1 MRILLVDDDEV
12 FSQQLKSSLT
22 EQRYTVDTASNGI
35 EGWNFVEAA
44 RYDLI
49 VLDVMIPKLDGIS
62 FCRRLRSQGLQ
73 VLVLILTARG
83 TSVDK
88 VIGLDAGA
96 DDYLV
101 KPVALQELE
110 ARIRA
115 LLRRQATTVS
125 PLLHWGNLQLDPS
138 QCEVKYGSVSLNLT
152 AKEYALLELFMRNTQ
167 KIHSQSSIL
176 DQLWS
181 LDDEPPS
188 GDTVRALIKRLR
200 TKMKAVGADDL
211 IETVY
216 GLGYRLNPIFQK
228 AISPRDEGATESQD
242 IWRGSSVRGRQPQH
256 QLQVANIWEE
266 TKSKVLEQIATLE
279 QVTQLLLQ
287 DQEQDSVR
295 HKAKQESHRLIS
307 SLGIL
312 GLLTGSEIA
321 RKLELLL
328 QPQVSLESH
337 QLQFLSEQVQQIRA
351 QVEQATPAAD
361 KAVARKTAAH
371 NLAQI
376 ESQTRLLIVDEEREF
391 IDRLVQAATTQG
403 IQAAIAPNLQLA
415 REAIARVRPDIVLLD
430 MSVAQFTE
438 GLSLLEELAAQTP
451 PIPVLVFANAD
462 RAGDRVAIARRQG
475 RGFFQKPIA
484 LAQVLEAITQT
495 LKPANKIEA
504 KVMVLDDDRLT
515 VRLLQK
521 LLEPWGLQITTL
533 TNPSVFWEQLE
544 AVTPDLLVLD
554 VQMPEIN
561 GIELCQ
567 MLRNDPRWAWLPIL
581 FLTGHQDADTIQQV
595 FAAGGDDYVSKPIV
609 PAELI
614 TRILNRLERSR
625 LLRTQAEV
633 EPLTGLP
640 NRHRS
645 SEDLKRLLHLA
656 KLYQQSFCLA
666 VITLDDLMQVNRS
679 YGHRIGDQML
689 RRLAHLLRQ
698 ELRSE
703 DIVSRWDGAEFV
715 VGMYGMTRS
724 DGVEW
729 LAQILE
735 LQRQTRLQISNAE
748 PITMTFSAGV
758 TQYPEDGEDIQTLYQ
773 AAGATLE
780 KAKLEGDRILNSQ
793 WRSRTSQPLPLVDAI
808 LIHQDSPFATIIL
821 QALKTRG
828 YHTRHLQDEKTAL
841 EALCGNNPMQGRVI
855 LLAELSQS
863 LEILKHFKRDKITQ
877 RSRVVWLASELSEV
891 EQAMSLGCF
900 DYINVPCNISA
911 FMYRLRQALES

>member
-12 FSQQLKSSLT
+12 FSQQLKNSLT
-22 EQRYTVDTASNGI
+22 EQRYTVDTASNGQ

-44 RYDLI
+44 HYDLI

-73 VLVLILTARG
+73 VLVMILTARG

-96 DDYLV
+96 DDYIV
-101 KPVALQELE
+101 KPVPLQELE

-125 PLLHWGNLQLDPS
+125 PVLYWGNLHLDPS
-138 QCEVKYGSVSLNLT
+138 GCEIKYGSVSLNLT

-200 TKMKAVGADDL
+200 TKIKAVGADDL

-216 GLGYRLNPIFQK
+216 GLGYRLNPVFQK
-228 AISPRDEGATESQD
+228 ATSSLNDGTTESKLPA
-242 IWRGSSVRGRQPQH
+242 RVRQPQH
-256 QLQVANIWEE
+256 KLQVANIWEE

-279 QVTQLLLQ
+279 QVTQILLKDHTQ
-287 DQEQDSVR
+287 DNAR
-295 HKAKQESHRLIS
+295 NTAKLESHNLIS

-312 GLLTGSEIA
+312 GLLSGSEIA
-321 RKLELLL
+321 RKLETLL
-328 QPQVSLESH
+328 QTQVSLSH
-337 QLQFLSEQVQQIRA
+337 QQQFLSEQVQKIRSL
-351 QVEQATPAAD
+351 VEQATPAVET
-361 KAVARKTAAH
+361 VARKIAAN

-430 MSVAQFTE
+430 MSVAKFNE
-438 GLSLLEELAAQTP
+438 GLTLLEELAALIP
-451 PIPVLVFANAD
+451 PIPVLIFANED
-462 RAGDRVAIARRQG
+462 GAGDRVAIARRQG
-475 RGFFQKPIA
+475 RGFFHKPIA
-484 LAQVLEAITQT
+484 ITQVLEAITQT

-515 VRLLQK
+515 VRLLQT
-521 LLEPWGLQITTL
+521 LLEPWGLQVTTL
-533 TNPSVFWEQLE
+533 TNPQQFWEQLE

-554 VQMPEIN
+554 VQMPEID

-625 LLRTQAEV
+625 LLRTQAEI

-656 KLYQQSFCLA
+656 KQYQQPFCLA
-666 VITLDDLMQVNRS
+666 VLTLDDLMQVNRN

-698 ELRSE
+698 ELRRE

-735 LQRQTRLQISNAE
+735 LQRQTELQIPDAK
-748 PITMTFSAGV
+748 PMAMTFSAGV
-758 TQYPEDGEDIQTLYQ
+758 TQYPEDGGDIQTLYQ

-780 KAKLEGDRILNSQ
+780 KAKLEGDRILSSQ
-793 WRSRTSQPLPLVDAI
+793 WRSRTSEPLPLVDAI
-808 LIHQDSPFATIIL
+808 LIHQDSPFAASIIL
-821 QALKTRG
+821 ALKTRG
-828 YHTRHLQDEKTAL
+828 YHTRHLQEEKTTL

-855 LLAELSQS
+855 LLGELPQQQRLS
-863 LEILKHFKRDKITQ
+863 ILKNLKRDKITQ
-877 RSRVVWLASELSEV
+877 RSRVVWLAGELSEV
-891 EQAMSLGCF
+891 EPAMSLGCF

-911 FMYRLRQALES
+911 FMNRLRQALES

>member
-12 FSQQLKSSLT
+12 FSQQLKISLI
-22 EQRYTVDTASNGI
+22 EQRYTVDTATNGQ
-35 EGWNFVEAA
+35 EGWNYLEAA
-44 RYDLI
+44 HYDLI

-96 DDYLV
+96 DDYIV
-101 KPVALQELE
+101 KPVPLQELE

-125 PLLHWGNLQLDPS
+125 PVLHWGNLQLDPS
-138 QCEVKYGSVSLNLT
+138 KCEVKYGSVSLNLT

-188 GDTVRALIKRLR
+188 GDTVRALMKRLR
-200 TKMKAVGADDL
+200 TKIKAVGADDL

-216 GLGYRLNPIFQK
+216 GLGYRLNPVFQR
-228 AISPRDEGATESQD
+228 ATSSLNDGATESSHQ
-242 IWRGSSVRGRQPQH
+242 RTELPVRVRQPQL
-256 QLQVANIWEE
+256 QLQVTNIREE
-266 TKSKVLEQIATLE
+266 TKSKVIEQIASLE
-279 QVTQLLLQ
+279 QVTQTLLQ
-287 DQEQDSVR
+287 DHTQDSAR
-295 HKAKQESHRLIS
+295 TKAKLESHSLIS
-307 SLGIL
+307 TLGIL
-312 GLLTGSEIA
+312 GLLSGSEIA
-321 RKLELLL
+321 RKLEMLF
-328 QPQVSLESH
+328 QPQGSL
-337 QLQFLSEQVQQIRA
+337 QLQLVSEQIQKIRSL
-351 QVEQATPAAD
+351 VEQATPPTET
-361 KAVARKTAAH
+361 VARKNAAN

-391 IDRLVQAATTQG
+391 IDRLVQAATIQG
-403 IQAAIAPNLQLA
+403 IQSAIAPNLQLA
-415 REAIARVRPDIVLLD
+415 REAITRVRPDIVLLD
-430 MSVAQFTE
+430 MSVATFSE
-438 GLSLLEELAAQTP
+438 GLTLLEELARSIP
-451 PIPVLVFANAD
+451 PIPVLIFANGD

-484 LAQVLEAITQT
+484 ISPVLEAITQT

-515 VRLLQK
+515 VRLLQT
-521 LLEPWGLQITTL
+521 LLEPWGLQVTTL
-533 TNPSVFWEQLE
+533 TNPQEFWEQLE
-544 AVTPDLLVLD
+544 AVTPDLLILD
-554 VQMPEIN
+554 VQMPEID

-614 TRILNRLERSR
+614 TRILNRLERTR
-625 LLRTQAEV
+625 LLRTQAEI

-640 NRHRS
+640 NRYRS

-656 KLYQQSFCLA
+656 KQYQQPFCLA
-666 VITLDDLMQVNRS
+666 VITLDNLMQVNRK
-679 YGHRIGDQML
+679 YGHRVGDQML

-703 DIVSRWDGAEFV
+703 DIISRWDGAEFV

-735 LQRQTRLQISNAE
+735 LQRQSELQIPDFE
-748 PITMTFSAGV
+748 PMVMTFSAGV
-758 TQYPEDGEDIQTLYQ
+758 TQYPEDGGDIQTLYQ
-773 AAGATLE
+773 AAGTTLE
-780 KAKLEGDRILNSQ
+780 KAKLEGDRILSSQ
-793 WRSRTSQPLPLVDAI
+793 WRSPASQALSLVDVI
-808 LIHQDSPFATIIL
+808 LIHQDSPFAAAIIL
-821 QALKTRG
+821 ALKTRG
-828 YHTRHLQDEKTAL
+828 YHTRWLQDEKTTL
-841 EALCGNNPMQGRVI
+841 EALFENNPVQSRVI
-855 LLAELSQS
+855 LLGLPPQQGLS
-863 LEILKHFKRDKITQ
+863 ILKNFKRDKITQ
-877 RSRVVWLASELSEV
+877 RSRVVWLASQLSEV

-900 DYINVPCNISA
+900 DYINIPCNISA
-911 FMYRLRQALES
+911 FMNRLRQALES

>member
-1 MRILLVDDDEV
+1 MSYTLSVPQVFQPIPARLDVAAMRILLVDDDEV
-12 FSQQLKSSLT
+12 FSQQLKTSLT
-22 EQRYTVDTASNGI
+22 EQRYTVDTATNGQ

-44 RYDLI
+44 IYDLI

-96 DDYLV
+96 DDYIV
-101 KPVALQELE
+101 KPVPLQELE

-152 AKEYALLELFMRNTQ
+152 AKEYALLELFMRNTR

-176 DQLWS
+176 EQLWS

-200 TKMKAVGADDL
+200 TKIKAVGADDL

-216 GLGYRLNPIFQK
+216 GLGYRLNPVFQK
-228 AISPRDEGATESQD
+228 ATDSSQ
-242 IWRGSSVRGRQPQH
+242 
-256 QLQVANIWEE
+256 
-266 TKSKVLEQIATLE
+266 KV
-279 QVTQLLLQ
+279 
-287 DQEQDSVR
+287 
-295 HKAKQESHRLIS
+295 
-307 SLGIL
+307 
-312 GLLTGSEIA
+312 
-321 RKLELLL
+321 
-328 QPQVSLESH
+328 
-337 QLQFLSEQVQQIRA
+337 
-351 QVEQATPAAD
+351 PAAET
-361 KAVARKTAAH
+361 VARKIAA
-371 NLAQI
+371 NNRAQI

-430 MSVAQFTE
+430 MSVAKFSE
-438 GLSLLEELAAQTP
+438 GLSLLEELADLIP
-451 PIPVLVFANAD
+451 PIPVLVFANED
-462 RAGDRVAIARRQG
+462 GAGDRVAIARRQG
-475 RGFFQKPIA
+475 RGFFHKPIA
-484 LAQVLEAITQT
+484 ITPVLEAITQT

-515 VRLLQK
+515 VRLLQT
-521 LLEPWGLQITTL
+521 LLEPWGLQVTTL
-533 TNPSVFWEQLE
+533 TNPQQFWEQLE
-544 AVTPDLLVLD
+544 VVIPDLLVLD
-554 VQMPEIN
+554 VQMPEID

-567 MLRNDPRWAWLPIL
+567 ILRNDPRWAWLPIL
-581 FLTGHQDADTIQQV
+581 FLTGHQDAETIQQV

-625 LLRTQAEV
+625 LLRTQAEI

-656 KLYQQSFCLA
+656 KQYQQPFCLA
-666 VITLDDLMQVNRS
+666 VLTLDELMQVNRN

-698 ELRSE
+698 ELRRE

-735 LQRQTRLQISNAE
+735 LQRQTELKIPDAE
-748 PITMTFSAGV
+748 PMAMTFSAGV
-758 TQYPEDGEDIQTLYQ
+758 TQYPEDGGDIQTLYQ

-780 KAKLEGDRILNSQ
+780 KAKLEGDRILSSQ
-793 WRSRTSQPLPLVDAI
+793 WRSRISQPFPLIDAI
-808 LIHQDSPFATIIL
+808 LIHQDSPFAASIL

-828 YHTRHLQDEKTAL
+828 YHTRHLQDENTTL

-855 LLAELSQS
+855 LLGELPQQQGLS
-863 LEILKHFKRDKITQ
+863 ILKNFKRDKITQ
-877 RSRVVWLASELSEV
+877 RSRVVWLAGELSEV
-891 EQAMSLGCF
+891 EQAMILGCF

-911 FMYRLRQALES
+911 FMNRLRQALES